1 MRLRATN
8 KQKRF
13 RTSDYI
19 PSLGSSDDEADGV
32 AKVADEDSNDAFI
45 NAPGA
50 EDDDDNV
57 VEPDPTSESDN
68 APSHEPGSVR
78 TRSRRTVVK
87 SKLREPEMERPP
99 GEVQPY
105 PSDPAS
111 RWTRA
116 YVGPVTRWSRFPEL
130 CQYWFDDR
138 TEYQKVIDVYLSM
151 WARHELL
158 PPRLLSSEQLS
169 TARNPWMPASF
180 PEEQENSFLQWYIRH
195 LSSRAGGQKSTL
207 LPDST
212 ALRWYLP
219 QAANPLVSLLGPFDA
234 LKEYKTQQGRSITL
248 ATNSLPVEDD
258 PPEDGI
264 EQGGFLL
271 DVGGIVTAMG
281 WAPLKKHGDQLLA
294 MSIIPFSDQAYYN
307 TPEEAPEESTLKQ
320 GSVQIWQIQV
330 EKTERGTT
338 RPSRAPPRLA
348 TALCFDWGR
357 VVRMQWCPVPLPVDD
372 QISLLAV
379 LCNDGRLRV
388 IEVRKPQLQGSKAT
402 YEEIQEPLALM
413 EIRNEQGV
421 EVSCFTWINTNRI
434 ATGLTDGS
442 VVVWSIF
449 PCIILQRHPVH
460 SSPVM
465 DITSSYPSHP
475 FVIATL
481 PVGGVATITDLSK
494 PNGEMVYNP
503 NLIIDFQPNLL
514 TWCEHMRGFVGV
526 WPSAFPASGCI
537 SFMSARVFPQARLVL
552 SLDGQPTC
560 LGVGACHPYVLVGS
574 SDGSLWIVNI
584 FRKVT
589 FYRKASH
596 KLKLFQHEFQET
608 PTATEPT
615 NGEDEQATSR
625 GVCRILHGF
634 RPLHNGHPK
643 ASRGLK
649 MRQTQIEQA
658 KNRKKAKAASAKKKG
673 RSKDKSTTQDNDPAD
688 NEEANRAGDQIDA
701 AVPSGEIAVYAPLSR
716 ITSVC
721 WNPNLDFSWWAAAA
735 MGSGLVRIMDLG
747 VDMRSDRRPP
757 AGGDAEQDPGLDI
770 GQDFQP
776 DEDMEDA
783 EDDSGEG
790 EILGDEGTDDPNM
803 MGGGGGWTAVN
814 SR

>member
-13 RTSDYI
+13 RTSDHI

-50 EDDDDNV
+50 EDDGDNV

-68 APSHEPGSVR
+68 PPSHDPGSVKI
-78 TRSRRTVVK
+78 RSRRNVIK
-87 SKLREPEMERPP
+87 NKLREPETERPP

-138 TEYQKVIDVYLSM
+138 NEYQKVIDVYLSM

-169 TARNPWMPASF
+169 TARNPWMPTSF
-180 PEEQENSFLQWYIRH
+180 PEDQENTFLQWYIRH

-207 LPDST
+207 MPDST

-219 QAANPLVSLLGPFDA
+219 QTATALISLLGPFDA
-234 LKEYKTQQGRSITL
+234 LKEYKTHQGQSITL

-258 PPEDGI
+258 SPDDGI

-271 DVGGIVTAMG
+271 DVGGIVMTMG
-281 WAPLKKHGDQLLA
+281 WAPLKRHGDQLLA
-294 MSIIPFSDQAYYN
+294 MAIIPFADQAYYS
-307 TPEEAPEESTLKQ
+307 TPEEAPEESTMKQ
-320 GSVQIWQIQV
+320 GSIQIWQIQV
-330 EKTERGTT
+330 EKTERGIT
-338 RPSRAPPRLA
+338 RPSRAQPRLA
-348 TALCFDWGR
+348 AALCFDWGR
-357 VVRMQWCPVPLPVDD
+357 VVCMQWCPVPLPVDD
-372 QISLLAV
+372 HISLLAA
-379 LCNDGRLRV
+379 LCSDGRLRV
-388 IEVRKPQLQGSKAT
+388 VEVRKPQLQGSNAT
-402 YEEIQEPLALM
+402 YEEIQEPLAVM

-449 PCIILQRHPVH
+449 PCRILQRHPVH

-475 FVIATL
+475 FVIVTL

-514 TWCEHMRGFVGV
+514 AWCEHMRGFVGV

-560 LGVGACHPYVLVGS
+560 LAVGSCHPYVLIGS
-574 SDGSLWIVNI
+574 SDGSLWIVNV

-608 PTATEPT
+608 PIASKAN
-615 NGEDEQATSR
+615 NGEDEQAAPR
-625 GVCRILHGF
+625 GVCRILQGF
-634 RPLHNGHPK
+634 RPLRNGHPK

-649 MRQTQIEQA
+649 MRQTQIEQT

-673 RSKDKSTTQDNDPAD
+673 RSKDKVPTQDNAAEEDEDASRVEDQAD
-688 NEEANRAGDQIDA
+688 VS
-701 AVPSGEIAVYAPLSR
+701 VPSGEIAVYAPLSR

-721 WNPNLDFSWWAAAA
+721 WNPNVDFSWWAAAA

-747 VDMRSDRRPP
+747 VDMRSDHRPP
-757 AGGDAEQDPGLDI
+757 AGGDIEEDPGLDI

-783 EDDSGEG
+783 EDDFGEG
-790 EILGDEGTDDPNM
+790 EILGDEGADDPNII
-803 MGGGGGWTAVN
+803 GGGWTAVN
-814 SR
+814 NK

>member
-1 MRLRATN
+1 MRLRETN

-19 PSLGSSDDEADGV
+19 PSLGSSDDEADDAV
-32 AKVADEDSNDAFI
+32 KVPDEGPNEAFVD
-45 NAPGA
+45 APGA
-50 EDDDDNV
+50 EDDDDDV
-57 VEPDPTSESDN
+57 VEPDPTSDSDN
-68 APSHEPGSVR
+68 PLSHNPENVR
-78 TRSRRTVVK
+78 NRSRRSVAK
-87 SKLREPEMERPP
+87 SKLREPENERPP

-138 TEYQKVIDVYLSM
+138 TDYQNVVEVYLTM
-151 WARHELL
+151 WAKHELL
-158 PPRLLSSEQLS
+158 PPRLLSVEQVN
-169 TARNPWMPASF
+169 TARAPWMPTKF
-180 PEEQENSFLQWYIRH
+180 FEDQESSFLQWYIRH
-195 LSSRAGGQKSTL
+195 LSSRTGGQKSVPM
-207 LPDST
+207 PDNT
-212 ALRWYLP
+212 ALRFYLP
-219 QAANPLVSLLGPFDA
+219 QTATTLVSLLGPFDDQ
-234 LKEYKTQQGRSITL
+234 KEYKTQQGQSITL
-248 ATNSLPVEDD
+248 TTNALPVDNSTDD
-258 PPEDGI
+258 SI

-271 DVGGIVTAMG
+271 DAGGIVMSMG

-294 MSIIPFSDQAYYN
+294 MSVIPFADQAYYS
-307 TPEEAPEESTLKQ
+307 TPEEAPEESTLQQ
-320 GSVQIWQIQV
+320 GSIQIWQIQI
-330 EKTERGTT
+330 EKSENGTT
-338 RPSRAPPRLA
+338 RPSRNQPKLVA
-348 TALCFDWGR
+348 ALCFDWGR

-372 QISLLAV
+372 HISLLAV
-379 LCNDGRLRV
+379 LCKDGRLRV
-388 IEVRKPQLQGSKAT
+388 IEVRQPQLQGNNPT

-413 EIRNEQGV
+413 EIKNEQGI
-421 EVSCFTWINTNRI
+421 EISCFTWINTNRV

-449 PCIILQRHPVH
+449 PCRVLQRHPIH

-465 DITSSYPSHP
+465 DISSSYPSHP
-475 FVIATL
+475 FVIVSL
-481 PVGGVATITDLSK
+481 PVGGVATITDLNK

-514 TWCEHMRGFVGV
+514 TWCEHMRGFIGV

-560 LGVGACHPYVLVGS
+560 LSVGSCHPYVLVGS

-589 FYRKASH
+589 FYRQASH
-596 KLKLFQHEFQET
+596 KLKLFQHEYQET
-608 PTATEPT
+608 STAS
-615 NGEDEQATSR
+615 NANDSEDGQAAPR

-634 RPLHNGHPK
+634 RPLLNGHPK

-649 MRQTQIEQA
+649 MRQAQNEQS

-673 RSKDKSTTQDNDPAD
+673 GRAKDKATAQDPAV
-688 NEEANRAGDQIDA
+688 AGDGDEKPAEDQADGP
-701 AVPSGEIAVYAPLSR
+701 VPTGEIAVYAPLSR

-721 WNPNLDFSWWAAAA
+721 WNPNIDFSWWAAAA

-747 VDMRSDRRPP
+747 VDMRSGHRPE
-757 AGGDAEQDPGLDI
+757 ARGDAEEEPGLDI

-776 DEDMEDA
+776 DDDVDDG
-783 EDDSGEG
+783 EDDFGEG
-790 EILGDEGTDDPNM
+790 EILGDEGPDDPDM
-803 MGGGGGWTAVN
+803 MGDGGWTAVN
-814 SR
+814 NG

>member
-19 PSLGSSDDEADGV
+19 PSLGSSDDEVDDA
-32 AKVADEDSNDAFI
+32 AKVADEDCNEAFV
-45 NAPGA
+45 NPPGA
-50 EDDDDNV
+50 GDDDDEDV
-57 VEPDPTSESDN
+57 IEPDPSSESDN
-68 APSHEPGSVR
+68 TPSHNPGNGR

-87 SKLREPEMERPP
+87 SKLREPENERSP

-138 TEYQKVIDVYLSM
+138 TDYQTVIDVYLSM
-151 WARHELL
+151 WAKHELL
-158 PPRLLSSEQLS
+158 PPRLLSAQQVN
-169 TARNPWMPASF
+169 TARNPWMPIKF
-180 PEEQENSFLQWYIRH
+180 FEDQESSFLQWYIRH
-195 LSSRAGGQKSTL
+195 LSSRAGGQKAVL
-207 LPDST
+207 MPDST
-212 ALRWYLP
+212 ALRWYIP
-219 QAANPLVSLLGPFDA
+219 QTATALISLLGPFDA
-234 LKEYKTQQGRSITL
+234 LKEYKTQQGQAVTL
-248 ATNSLPVEDD
+248 ATNSLPIDD
-258 PPEDGI
+258 TPDDSI
-264 EQGGFLL
+264 EQGGYLL
-271 DVGGIVTAMG
+271 DVGGIVMSMG
-281 WAPLKKHGDQLLA
+281 WAPLKKTWR
-294 MSIIPFSDQAYYN
+294 P
-307 TPEEAPEESTLKQ
+307 TPGHVSYT
-320 GSVQIWQIQV
+320 VY
-330 EKTERGTT
+330 
-338 RPSRAPPRLA
+338 RPSLLQHAGRSPRGVNFEARQTQPKLA
-348 TALCFDWGR
+348 VAFCFDWGR
-357 VVRMQWCPVPLPVDD
+357 VMRMQWCPVPLPVDD
-372 QISLLAV
+372 HISLLAI

-388 IEVRKPQLQGSKAT
+388 LEVRQPQLQGSKAT
-402 YEEIQEPLALM
+402 YEQIQEPLALM
-413 EIRNEQGV
+413 EIRNEQGI
-421 EVSCFTWINTNRI
+421 EISCFTWINTNRI

-449 PCIILQRHPVH
+449 PCRILQRHPIH

-465 DITSSYPSHP
+465 DISSSYPSHP
-475 FVIATL
+475 FVIASL
-481 PVGGVATITDLSK
+481 PVGGVATITDLNK

-514 TWCEHMRGFVGV
+514 AWCEHMRGFVGV

-537 SFMSARVFPQARLVL
+537 SFMAARIFPQARLVL

-560 LGVGACHPYVLVGS
+560 LAVGSCHPYVLVGS

-596 KLKLFQHEFQET
+596 KLKLFQHEYQET
-608 PTATEPT
+608 PTAS
-615 NGEDEQATSR
+615 NSHHGEDEQGAPR

-649 MRQTQIEQA
+649 MRQTQIEHS

-673 RSKDKSTTQDNDPAD
+673 GRGKDKATAQDNAIPGVENPKPTEDQAD
-688 NEEANRAGDQIDA
+688 GP
-701 AVPSGEIAVYAPLSR
+701 VPSGEIAVYAPLSR
-716 ITSVC
+716 ITAVC
-721 WNPNLDFSWWAAAA
+721 WNPNVNLSWWAAAA

-747 VDMRSDRRPP
+747 VDMRSGQRPE
-757 AGGDAEQDPGLDI
+757 AKGNNEEEPGLDI
-770 GQDFQP
+770 GQDFQA
-776 DEDMEDA
+776 DEDMDDA
-783 EDDSGEG
+783 EDDFDEG
-790 EILGDEGTDDPNM
+790 DILGDEGSGDPGM
-803 MGGGGGWTAVN
+803 MGDGGWTAVN